1 MQKTTKLPP
10 ADELKKQVE
19 AYFAACDATAER
31 TPLKNGAAAYRQVP
45 YTFCGLAAHIHMDR
59 AQILRCVENPVRSHN
74 GKAVCEILKDAIRRI
89 EQHVTERALLGE
101 LNATVAA
108 MLLKDIG
115 GGEERED
122 SAAALTVTMDDRE
135 DWSQ

>member
-1 MQKTTKLPP
+1 MSKTTKLPP

-45 YTFCGLAAHIHMDR
+45 YTFCGLAAHIRMDR
-59 AQILRCVENPVRSHN
+59 AQILQCVKAPARSPN
-74 GKAVCEILKDAIRRI
+74 GRAVSEILKDAIRRI
-89 EQHVTERALLGE
+89 EGHVAERALLGE
-101 LNATVAA
+101 LNAAVAA
-108 MLLKDIG
+108 MLLKDLS
-115 GGEERED
+115 GGEERE
-122 SAAALTVTMDDRE
+122 AAPALTVTMDDRE